1 MIKNSHKLFTGQKIN
16 FLNLKWLKIY
26 TFEKVIG
33 RKSEDKN
40 INKIEKY

>member
-1 MIKNSHKLFTGQKIN
+1 MN

-26 TFEKVIG
+26 IFENIIG
-33 RKSEDKN
+33 GKSEDKN